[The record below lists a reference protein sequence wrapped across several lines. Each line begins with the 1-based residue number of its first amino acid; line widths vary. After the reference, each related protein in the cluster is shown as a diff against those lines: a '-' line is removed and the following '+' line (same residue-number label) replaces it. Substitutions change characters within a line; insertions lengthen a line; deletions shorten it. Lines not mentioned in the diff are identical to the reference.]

1 MKCTLDN
8 VVMWLIPI
16 YAVAFPRLNIKSFGS
31 KIIIIYARAANLPP
45 SLDDYLNSKA
55 RQ

>member
-16 YAVAFPRLNIKSFGS
+16 YAFPRLNIKSFGS
-31 KIIIIYARAANLPP
+31 KIIIYLREQQT
-45 SLDDYLNSKA
+45 SLRLSMII
-55 RQ
+55 